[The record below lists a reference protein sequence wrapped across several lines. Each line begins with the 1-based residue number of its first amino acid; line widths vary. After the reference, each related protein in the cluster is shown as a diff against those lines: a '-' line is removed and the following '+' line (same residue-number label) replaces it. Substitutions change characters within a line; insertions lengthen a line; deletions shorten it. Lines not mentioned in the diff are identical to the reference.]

1 MLIHSESLA
10 NLAPAFAA
18 AQAEI
23 ENATK
28 NASNPHFKS
37 KYADLAEIIETS
49 RPVLAKHG
57 LAVIQIPGYRD
68 GAVMLDVMLLH
79 KSGEWIKG
87 EAGSPLEKATAQSI
101 GSATT
106 YLRRYSLAALCGM
119 AQEDDDGQA
128 ASQPR
133 KQKAQTVQIAT
144 PDQIQQIAAL
154 VVQVD
159 IPAEDA
165 EKIGTRLENNSFTF
179 DEAAQTLRFL
189 AKKPLLQG
197 APA

>member
-1 MLIHSESLA
+1 MLTHSDSLA

-128 ASQPR
+128 ASQAR
-133 KQKAQTVQIAT
+133 KQKPSKASDEQLAEIRE
-144 PDQIQQIAAL
+144 L

-165 EKIGTRLENNSFTF
+165 VKIGTKLEENSFTF
-179 DEAAQTLRFL
+179 DEAAGTLRFL
-189 AKKPLLQG
+189 AKKPRLEG